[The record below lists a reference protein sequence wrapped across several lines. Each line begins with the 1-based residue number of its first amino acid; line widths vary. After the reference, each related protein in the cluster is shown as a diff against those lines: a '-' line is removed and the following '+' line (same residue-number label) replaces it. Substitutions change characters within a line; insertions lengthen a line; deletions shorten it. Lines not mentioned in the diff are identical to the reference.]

1 MPFAS
6 LYDYHIVGA
15 CVYFAFLTFEIT
27 LWVVGLIKHFGHPT
41 TWTWVG
47 FLVRN
52 CFYLLMAATSA
63 RGIKGHL
70 LAAFRYSTSHCRC
83 IKTDKLNE

>member
-1 MPFAS
+1 KNRKAKNQMPFAS

-52 CFYLLMAATSA
+52 CFYLLMAARSA
-63 RGIKGHL
+63 KRRH
-70 LAAFRYSTSHCRC
+70 
-83 IKTDKLNE
+83 